1 MLVTWADEVRSAMV
15 PRDETAAGKNFVLG
29 KNGTRCVFRCPAL
42 ARSAVG
48 ESAQPC
54 GCTNG
59 VISRWSGSMALNFE
73 HIYLSTLHTISKR
86 TIRTE

>member
-1 MLVTWADEVRSAMV
+1 MLVTWADEVRSVNV

-54 GCTNG
+54 GFTNG
-59 VISRWSGSMALNFE
+59 SLAYGRGQWL
-73 HIYLSTLHTISKR
+73 
-86 TIRTE
+86 